1 VKKDKTGKKKKEF
14 GINRN
19 SILNELKY
27 FHVCNGCLIPDVMH
41 DLLEGALQYEVKLL
55 LQVMIQNKAF
65 TLDLFNTRL
74 KNVELGYMESSKR
87 PTLVALTTLNGDGNS
102 LKQNGINDVIHVG
115 QGLLN
120 IILF

>member
-1 VKKDKTGKKKKEF
+1 
-14 GINRN
+14 
-19 SILNELKY
+19 
-27 FHVCNGCLIPDVMH
+27 
-41 DLLEGALQYEVKLL
+41 
-55 LQVMIQNKAF
+55 
-65 TLDLFNTRL
+65 
-74 KNVELGYMESSKR
+74 MESSKR